1 MKRSVLMAI
10 GLLAGC
16 NDFQADELV
25 ASRADE
31 LSVAPAT
38 RAYAV
43 ARTATAARAVNRT
56 VISES
61 GKRRPSHWPL
71 RLATPAARAEQPGG
85 GADIVGGEPHTGNP
99 EVPIILM
106 LDAAQNVIA
115 ICSGTLIEP
124 RLVLTAAHCVDGV
137 VPAVGYGVYF
147 GTDALVENDPG
158 GLFFT
163 MAESVV
169 FHPDWN
175 PDDLAAGN
183 DIGLIHLVDEV
194 PITPAAIRTAPLAAG
209 DIGASVHLVG
219 WGITGGGLDDS
230 GVKRHVFSTLDDFNV
245 NLVVVGN
252 PETNTCSGD
261 SGGPAF
267 LEVGGAEQ
275 VVGVTSFGDEN
286 CEIQGVSTRVD
297 AFVDFIAANSEP
309 GGPGPGGGGFG
320 DPCADASEC
329 DSGVCVTGAG
339 AAEGFCSSLCDAATS
354 CPGGSECVAVDAE
367 NSVCVPA
374 EQPGGGAGQ
383 LGDACTAGA
392 DCASGLCATD
402 ADGNGICTEE
412 CDGLLDCA
420 DGFSCEQVEGGSVCL
435 PADDVSGGF
444 PTPIPNEDEGGCSAA
459 GGAGGPAALLLV
471 LVALALLPEGRRA
484 RRSRRRPEKQPRSP
498 YGFPQLAR
506 VAQRRPP
513 PPRSLPD

>member
-16 NDFQADELV
+16 TDFQADELV

-31 LSVAPAT
+31 ISIAPAT
-38 RAYAV
+38 RAAPYAV
-43 ARTATAARAVNRT
+43 AQAGTGAANRT
-56 VISES
+56 VIGES
-61 GKRRPSHWPL
+61 GRRTPSHWPL
-71 RLATPAARAEQPGG
+71 RMARPSARAAQPGG
-85 GADIVGGEPHTGNP
+85 SADIVGGSPHTGNP

-106 LDAAQNVIA
+106 LDEAQDVIA
-115 ICSGTLIEP
+115 ICSGTLIAP
-124 RLVLTAAHCVDGV
+124 KLVLTAAHCVDGV

-147 GTDALVENDPG
+147 GTDATLEEDPG

-169 FHPDWN
+169 FHPDWD
-175 PDDLAAGN
+175 PDVLDAGN

-194 PITPAAIRTAPLAAG
+194 PIAPAAIRTTPLAAG
-209 DIGASVHLVG
+209 DIGSPVHLVG

-230 GVKRHVFSTLDDFNV
+230 GIKRHVVSTLDDFNV

-267 LEVGGAEQ
+267 LEVGGVEQ

-297 AFVDFIAANSEP
+297 AFVDFISANSEP
-309 GGPGPGGGGFG
+309 GGPGGGGGGFG
-320 DPCADASEC
+320 DPCADASQC

-339 AAEGFCSSLCDAATS
+339 AAEGFCSSLCDAATG
-354 CPGGSECVAVDAE
+354 CPSGAECVAVDAE
-367 NSVCVPA
+367 NSVCVPG
-374 EQPGGGAGQ
+374 EQPGGGDGQ
-383 LGDACTAGA
+383 LGDACSEGSQ
-392 DCASGLCATD
+392 CASGLCATD
-402 ADGNGICTEE
+402 DSGNGICTEE

-420 DGFSCEQVEGGSVCL
+420 DGFSCEPVDGGSVCL

-444 PTPIPNEDEGGCSAA
+444 PTPIPAEDEGGCSAA
-459 GGAGGPAALLLV
+459 GGADGPAALLLV
-471 LVALALLPEGRRA
+471 LLALI
-484 RRSRRRPEKQPRSP
+484 
-498 YGFPQLAR
+498 LAR
-506 VAQRRPP
+506 VGRQRSPERLARS
-513 PPRSLPD
+513 PRD

>member
-16 NDFQADELV
+16 TDLQAGELV

-31 LSVAPAT
+31 ISIAPAT
-38 RAYAV
+38 RAAPYAV
-43 ARTATAARAVNRT
+43 ASTASRSASNRT
-56 VISES
+56 VIGES
-61 GKRRPSHWPL
+61 GRRTPSHWPL
-71 RLATPAARAEQPGG
+71 RLARPSARAALPGG
-85 GADIVGGEPHTGNP
+85 GADIVGGAPHTGNP

-106 LDAAQNVIA
+106 LDEAQDVIA
-115 ICSGTLIEP
+115 ICSGTLIAP
-124 RLVLTAAHCVDGV
+124 KLVLTAAHCVDGV

-147 GTDALVENDPG
+147 GTDALVEDDPG

-183 DIGLIHLVDEV
+183 DLGLIHLVNEV
-194 PITPAAIRTAPLAAG
+194 PITPAAIRTQPLAAG
-209 DIGASVHLVG
+209 DIGSPVHLVG
-219 WGITGGGLDDS
+219 WGITGGGLEDS
-230 GVKRHVFSTLDDFNV
+230 GIKRDVISTLDDFNV

-267 LEVGGAEQ
+267 LEVGGVEQ

-286 CEIQGVSTRVD
+286 CQIEGVSTRVD

-309 GGPGPGGGGFG
+309 GGPGPGTGGGGFG
-320 DPCADASEC
+320 DPCSDASQC

-339 AAEGFCSSLCDAATS
+339 AAEGFCSSLCDAATA
-354 CPGGSECVAVDAE
+354 CPGGAECVAVDAE
-367 NSVCVPA
+367 DSVCVPA
-374 EQPGGGAGQ
+374 EQPGGGGQ
-383 LGDACTAGA
+383 LGDACSEGGQ
-392 DCASGLCATD
+392 CASGLCATD
-402 ADGNGICTEE
+402 DSGNGICTEE
-412 CDGLLDCA
+412 CAGLLDCA
-420 DGFSCEQVEGGSVCL
+420 DGFSCEPVDGGSVCL

-444 PTPIPNEDEGGCSAA
+444 PTPIVTEEEGCSAA
-459 GGAGGPAALLLV
+459 GGANGPAALLLV
-471 LVALALLPEGRRA
+471 LLALV
-484 RRSRRRPEKQPRSP
+484 
-498 YGFPQLAR
+498 LAR
-506 VAQRRPP
+506 VGQRRSPARP
-513 PPRSLPD
+513 ARSLPE